1 MTRVAHGRL
10 VCLAIVALVL
20 LAACLAV
27 AETAAAQALVQPSS
41 TSAGAQFLPLNV
53 NQVTIVGAGFAGNEN
68 PGATCGAGGPQATR
82 SFWFKVRGTGGRMIF
97 TENFAANQPDTI
109 MYVFAP
115 GNAPPNGASICND
128 DFAGTNSQITLEN
141 SVAGGTYF
149 VAFGVCS
156 LNAVPDFCTPAAAEG
171 STNYAVISDDQR
183 QFADTFVSEAR
194 TNVGATLE
202 PGEAPSC
209 NGTPYGATVWYRW
222 VAPDTGH
229 VVLAVDSSSTSTV
242 MALYRGAATTPT
254 ACNVDSATNPLR
266 SEVGADVTAGEEL
279 FVEIGSE
286 GGVGGGLALSS
297 SFVANLDLDGD
308 GFPRPADCN
317 DLNAAIHPGATDIP
331 NNGIDEDCSGGD
343 NTDGDGDGF
352 GRATDCNDAN
362 KAINPGATEIPG
374 NAVDENC
381 DGKAAAGRL
390 DPLPQVKF
398 GNTRNLLGRRF
409 GTLTVTD
416 VKKGYR
422 IVVQCKGS
430 RSCPRPRRVSR
441 TARRAGRM
449 SFSGFAG
456 RTLRRPAR
464 VEISITLP
472 RANRF
477 GAFYRYSVTTKN
489 RLKRERCTLQP
500 GSAKP
505 RACRLA

>member
-1 MTRVAHGRL
+1 MTGLARTARRL
-10 VCLAIVALVL
+10 AVVALVL
-20 LAACLAV
+20 LGGALAAADS
-27 AETAAAQALVQPSS
+27 ATAQALVQPSS

-53 NQVTIVGAGFAGNEN
+53 NQVTVVGTGFDGNEN
-68 PGATCGAGGPQATR
+68 PVNLCGGVVARR
-82 SFWFKVRGTGGRMIF
+82 SFWFKVQGTGGRLIF

-109 MYVFAP
+109 VYVFPP
-115 GNAPPNGASICND
+115 GSTPPAGDAFCND
-128 DFAGTNSQITLEN
+128 DVVPGSNVQAERTIES
-141 SVAGGTYF
+141 SVAGGTYV
-149 VAFGVCS
+149 VAFGVCFDPAMV
-156 LNAVPDFCTPAAAEG
+156 LFCDPAAAAG

-183 QFADTFVSEAR
+183 QFADAFVSEAR

-229 VVLAVDSSSTSTV
+229 VIFGVDSSTTSTV
-242 MALYRGAATTPT
+242 MSLYRGASTTAAT
-254 ACNVDSATNPLR
+254 CNVDSATNPLR

-297 SFVANLDLDGD
+297 SFVANLDLDRD

-317 DLNAAIHPGATDIP
+317 DQNAAINPGATDIP
-331 NNGIDEDCSGGD
+331 NNGIDEDCRNGD
-343 NTDGDGDGF
+343 NTDGDGDGV

-362 KAINPGATEIPG
+362 KAISPNATEIPG

-381 DGKAAAGRL
+381 DGKAAAGKL

-398 GNTRNLLGRRF
+398 GNTRNLFGRRF

-416 VKKGYR
+416 VRKGYR

-430 RSCPRPRRVSR
+430 SSCPRPRRVSR
-441 TARRAGRM
+441 TARRSGRV

-472 RANRF
+472 GSNTL
-477 GAFYRYSVTTKN
+477 GAFYRYSVTTRN
-489 RLKRERCTLQP
+489 RLKRESCTLP
-500 GSAKP
+500 RGSAKP
-505 RACRLA
+505 TNCRLA

>member
-1 MTRVAHGRL
+1 M
-10 VCLAIVALVL
+10 VALVL
-20 LAACLAV
+20 LGGAFAAADR
-27 AETAAAQALVQPSS
+27 AAAQALVQPSP

-53 NQVTIVGAGFAGNEN
+53 NQVTTVGAGFDGNEN
-68 PGATCGAGGPQATR
+68 PVNPCGGVGFPVAAR
-82 SFWFKVRGTGGRMIF
+82 SFWFKVLGTGGRLTF

-109 MYVFAP
+109 VYIFAP
-115 GNAPPNGASICND
+115 GSTPPAGDAFCND
-128 DFAGTNSQITLEN
+128 DITPGSNVQAQRTIET

-149 VAFGVCS
+149 VAFGVCFDP
-156 LNAVPDFCTPAAAEG
+156 AMGVFCNVAEG

-229 VVLAVDSSSTSTV
+229 VILAVDSSSTNTV
-242 MALYRGAATTPT
+242 MSVYRGAATTAA

-279 FVEIGSE
+279 LVEIGSE

-297 SFVANLDLDGD
+297 SFVANLDLDRD

-317 DLNAAIHPGATDIP
+317 DQNAAINPGAADVP
-331 NNGIDEDCSGGD
+331 NNGIDEDCRNGD
-343 NTDGDGDGF
+343 NTDGDGDGV
-352 GRATDCNDAN
+352 GRAQDCNDAN
-362 KAINPGATEIPG
+362 KAISPNATEIPG

-430 RSCPRPRRVSR
+430 RSCPRPRRVSK
-441 TARRAGRM
+441 TARKTGRV
-449 SFSGFAG
+449 SFFGFAG

-472 RANRF
+472 GSNRL
-477 GAFYRYSVTTKN
+477 GAFYRYSVTTRN
-489 RLKRERCTLQP
+489 RLKRESCTLQP

-505 RACRLA
+505 TGCRLA